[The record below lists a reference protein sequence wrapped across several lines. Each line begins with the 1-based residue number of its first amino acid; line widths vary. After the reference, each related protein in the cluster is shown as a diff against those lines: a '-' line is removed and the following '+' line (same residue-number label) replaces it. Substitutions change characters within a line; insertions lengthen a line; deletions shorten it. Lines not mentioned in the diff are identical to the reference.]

1 MKDYHKKSYTNPF
14 FGGGKG
20 GVGFSKGSRRRYGWR
35 RKLIAFLFFI
45 LVSGLAYFIFFSPYF
60 SINKI
65 EISGLEKINYDEIR
79 AIVDEQVASHRFFIF
94 SQNNIFIFDE
104 ESAKNK
110 LNEKYALNLLK
121 INKSLPGVIKV
132 FLEEKKPAL
141 VWKTAEKF
149 YLIDWE
155 GVVIREITETE
166 VSEYPGNQPGA
177 KMAVVFDDSNASL
190 AIKNKIL
197 TSEAVQTINEL
208 QNNLS
213 RTTRLLISNFSM
225 ANHNDS
231 TIKVRTSEGWDIYFS
246 LTNDL
251 NAQIVKLSA
260 FLVEKNLEERKG
272 LQYVDLRFEDRVYY
286 K

>member
-1 MKDYHKKSYTNPF
+1 MKDYHKKSYANPF

-35 RKLIAFLFFI
+35 GKLIAFLFFI
-45 LVSGLAYFIFFSPYF
+45 FVSGLAYFIFFSPYF

-104 ESAKNK
+104 ESAKNT

-155 GVVIREITETE
+155 GMVIREIAETE
-166 VSEYPGNQPGA
+166 VSGYLGNQPGA

-197 TSEAVQTINEL
+197 TSEAVQAINDL

-213 RTTRLLISNFSM
+213 RTTRLIISNFSM

-231 TIKVRTSEGWDIYFS
+231 TIKVRTSEGWDTYFS